1 MTNIM
6 RRIIFF
12 SGLLVTFF
20 TYCSAQTEYVSN
32 KLFDHYIGFQANR
45 RVLEVQ
51 TITHDS
57 MLAEETLQQLQR
69 PRTVE
74 GQRVSALRFADPTV
88 QALWNAVLMFDLLP
102 AGFSNSQLRMHLA
115 QLLGQPAETLTQ
127 GCMSYHLRRLRLH
140 GLIERI
146 PKTHRYRITPKG
158 LRTATF
164 YTGLY
169 NRSLRTGLA
178 VISPRATNPELPIA
192 KSIRAA
198 EAAVNSWYQQEK
210 LAA

>member
-1 MTNIM
+1 VAEVGWYGP
-6 RRIIFF
+6 
-12 SGLLVTFF
+12 SGFR
-20 TYCSAQTEYVSN
+20 SAE
-32 KLFDHYIGFQANR
+32 LFDTSRRLLCCAQATSLNPPCGRGRASR
-45 RVLEVQ
+45 RAGRP
-51 TITHDS
+51 ITVND
-57 MLAEETLQQLQR
+57 QR
-69 PRTVE
+69 AA
-74 GQRVSALRFADPTV
+74 ALRFADPRV
-88 QALWNAVLMFDLLP
+88 QALLHVLLLFLLVQGTFTHKDVREHLAP
-102 AGFSNSQLRMHLA
+102 LLGKKPSQLTPGRI
-115 QLLGQPAETLTQ
+115 T
-127 GCMSYHLRRLRLH
+127 YDLRRLRLH
-140 GLIERI
+140 GLTERI

-164 YTGLY
+164 YTDLY